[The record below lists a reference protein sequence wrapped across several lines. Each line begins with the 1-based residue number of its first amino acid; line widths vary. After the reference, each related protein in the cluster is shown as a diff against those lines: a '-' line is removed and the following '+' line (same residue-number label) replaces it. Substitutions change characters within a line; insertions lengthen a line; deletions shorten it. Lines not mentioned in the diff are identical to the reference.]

1 MLWSGT
7 VCGLLRQYI
16 ASPLRLFPAPTRD
29 SHHAPGRYL
38 STPLFADIEADMNE
52 AELEVRA
59 IARNPGA
66 HPTLAAPLCLPR
78 RLLMPLSVRSVPRR
92 QIAN

>member
-59 IARNPGA
+59 IA
-66 HPTLAAPLCLPR
+66 LAAPLCLPR